1 LTDSE
6 KEKFRI
12 LEFSAHPSTENKP
25 SGERQDTERNEHTN
39 VREVKTNEGI
49 IATNPA
55 IKRLT

>member
-1 LTDSE
+1 LTDAE
-6 KEKFRI
+6 KEK

-25 SGERQDTERNEHTN
+25 SSERQDTERNEHTN